1 MFLLFNVCFV
11 AASSGYLLFVGL
23 AVWVVVLNAIV
34 VQPVT
39 ENGLQN
45 LEIAGEFCVLGDQ
58 VTNEELEC
66 RRSLGSPGGSG
77 GAGGPGGVGGA
88 WAAGGPGAPGRD
100 GSPGRPGSPGSQ
112 GGRGEPGGAGGVGN
126 PGGRGGAGGA
136 GGSGG
141 ALIAPGQGVLQY
153 KDGHKRPKTTHVDNV
168 IDCSEFNISTSPF
181 CLYER
186 GNQVGVFR
194 NNVDLDV
201 PSVDESGRGVGGAGG
216 AGGKGGAGGEQ
227 GNGGEGG
234 LGGVGGA
241 GTSSGRLGANED
253 QNGDSSS
260 KPGKLEDDGRGNGGK
275 GGAGGAGGAGGKHG
289 NGGNGGLGG
298 KGGAGT
304 NSGPGDTNLGV
315 TGPISELCDGG
326 RGLGGDGGEGGFGGG
341 GGEGGHGGTGG
352 NGGVGGAGVSS
363 GPGDSME

>member
-1 MFLLFNVCFV
+1 MCFV

-34 VQPVT
+34 VQPET

-201 PSVDESGRGVGGAGG
+201 PSVAVEWVAQEVQEVKVVQVENKVMEEKV
-216 AGGKGGAGGEQ
+216 A
-227 GNGGEGG
+227 
-234 LGGVGGA
+234 
-241 GTSSGRLGANED
+241 
-253 QNGDSSS
+253 
-260 KPGKLEDDGRGNGGK
+260 LEELEVQELPLDDLVQMKTKTVIVLPNPE
-275 GGAGGAGGAGGKHG
+275 
-289 NGGNGGLGG
+289 N
-298 KGGAGT
+298 
-304 NSGPGDTNLGV
+304 
-315 TGPISELCDGG
+315 
-326 RGLGGDGGEGGFGGG
+326 
-341 GGEGGHGGTGG
+341 
-352 NGGVGGAGVSS
+352 
-363 GPGDSME
+363 